1 MYTAAFPDHFLF
13 FFIPLGGDSLV
24 MSEKARNIL
33 SEVFGYTAFRGQQ
46 EAVIDQVSEGQD
58 ALVLMPTGGGKSLCY
73 QIPAMMR
80 PGTAIVISPLIALM
94 QDQVDSMKLF
104 GVRATALHSS
114 LDFEEQSQIKQG
126 MLRGEYDLVYV
137 SPERL
142 MTPHMMG
149 MLGDLMLS
157 LFAIDEAHCVS
168 QWGHDF
174 RPEYLQLSILHER
187 FPHVPRIAL
196 TATADQ
202 RTREEIVERLN
213 IQQARQFVSSFDR
226 PNIFYRLAQ
235 KRNARKQLLDFI
247 LKDHA
252 GQSGIVYCLSRR
264 KVEEHAAWL
273 QRHGVNALPY
283 HAGLDS
289 QIRQHNQHKFQ
300 TTDDMVMVAT
310 IAFGMGVDKP
320 DVRFVAHMDMPRS
333 IEAYYQETG
342 RAGRDGL
349 PATAWLVYGLQDVI
363 ILGQMLAQSGMNE
376 EMRALERQRLT
387 AMLGFCEMSG
397 CRRQA
402 LLNYFGEQREEKCG
416 HCDLCVE
423 PVSTWDATEA
433 ARKALSNVYR
443 TGQRFGVTHLVDV
456 LLGKN
461 NKRVKDL
468 GHQSL
473 STFGLGKELSQP
485 LWRSVYRQL
494 VARGYVTVTSES
506 HGGLLLTEKCRALLK
521 GDETLE
527 LRRDR
532 YEVHELKATLPEA
545 NLHGDNAELWEEL
558 RALRMTLARAKEV
571 PPFMVFSDATLRG
584 MMARRPSNPE
594 ELLAVSGVGQFKLE
608 QYGEAFLEVLAKHS
622 GSASESMAGA

>member
-1 MYTAAFPDHFLF
+1 
-13 FFIPLGGDSLV
+13 
-24 MSEKARNIL
+24 MSNRARDNYVQNHPAQGHRAQSIL
-33 SEVFGYTAFRGQQ
+33 ADVFGYANFRGQQ
-46 EAVIDQVSEGQD
+46 EEIINHVIQGGD

-73 QIPAMMR
+73 QIPALVR

-94 QDQVDSMKLF
+94 QDQVDSMRLL
-104 GVRATALHSS
+104 GIRAVALHSGLS
-114 LDFEEQSQIKQG
+114 FEEQMDVQNG
-126 MLRGEYDLVYV
+126 LMRGEFDLLYI

-142 MTPHMMG
+142 LTHK
-149 MLGDLMLS
+149 MLDLLGHLTLS

-187 FPHVPRIAL
+187 FSHVPRIAL

-202 RTREEIVERLN
+202 RTRKEIAERLN
-213 IQQARQFVSSFDR
+213 LADARFFISSFDR
-226 PNIFYRLAQ
+226 PNIFYRLTQ
-235 KRNARKQLLDFI
+235 KREARKQLLDFI

-264 KVEEHAAWL
+264 KVEELTTWL
-273 QRHGVNALPY
+273 QRHGVQALPY

-289 QIRQHNQHKFQ
+289 EVRHHNQQQFQ
-300 TTDDMVMVAT
+300 TTDNMVMVAT

-363 ILGQMLAQSGMNE
+363 VLGQMLAQSGMNQQIQQ
-376 EMRALERQRLT
+376 LERQRLN
-387 AMLGFCEMSG
+387 AMLGFCEISG

-402 LLNYFGEQREEKCG
+402 LLDYFGEHRDGKCG
-416 HCDLCVE
+416 NCDLCVE
-423 PVSTWDATEA
+423 PVATWDATDA

-443 TGQRFGVTHLVDV
+443 TGQRYGVTHLVDV
-456 LLGKN
+456 LLGRS
-461 NKRVKDL
+461 NKRVKSL
-468 GHQSL
+468 GHEQV

-485 LWRSVYRQL
+485 VWRSVYRQL
-494 VARGYVTVTSES
+494 VARGYVTVTSET
-506 HGGLLLTEKCRALLK
+506 HGGLLLTEKSRSLLK
-521 GDETLE
+521 GEEQLE

-532 YEVHELKATLPEA
+532 YEVHELKVALPEA
-545 NLHGDNAELWEEL
+545 KLEGDSAELWEEL
-558 RALRMTLARAKEV
+558 RALRMQLAKEREV
-571 PPFMVFSDATLRG
+571 PPFQVFSDATLRG
-584 MMARRPSNPE
+584 MMASRPGSLE
-594 ELLAVSGVGQFKLE
+594 EMLQVSGVGQFKLE
-608 QYGEAFLEVLAKHS
+608 QYGEAFLEVLGKH
-622 GSASESMAGA
+622 AVA